1 MSDHPTYPTQ
11 DAKVRSVVLEAC
23 IGNTPLVQLKHAPR
37 VFAKLEGNNPAGSV
51 KDRAAYGMI
60 RQAMTTGQVKAGDTL
75 IEATSGNTGIALA
88 MVASLL
94 GLKMTLILPKNS
106 TQERKDAV
114 RAYGAHLI
122 EVDSMEAGRDL
133 AQSMQAAGEGVVLDQ
148 FNNPNNP
155 LAHYETTAPELW
167 EQTGGQLTHF
177 VSAMGTTGT
186 IMGVGR
192 FLKQKNPSIQIIG
205 LQPAQGAAI
214 AGIRRWS
221 PQYLPKIFDKSLVD
235 SIIDVGQEEAEDS
248 MRALA
253 RREGIFCGVSSGAA
267 ALIAQRIAQS
277 DPNAQVVFVVCDRG
291 DRYLSS
297 GVFS

>member
-1 MSDHPTYPTQ
+1 MSDHPTHPTQ

-88 MVASLL
+88 MVASLF

-235 SIIDVGQEEAEDS
+235 AIIDVGQEEAEDS

-253 RREGIFCGVSSGAA
+253 RREGIFCGVSCGS
-267 ALIAQRIAQS
+267 IDCPKNRPKRPQC
-277 DPNAQVVFVVCDRG
+277 P
-291 DRYLSS
+291 S
-297 GVFS
+297 GVCGVR

>member
-1 MSDHPTYPTQ
+1 MSDNTHANSSK
-11 DAKVRSVVLEAC
+11 AKVLTLEAC

-60 RQAMTTGQVKAGDTL
+60 SQAMALGQIKAGDTL

-88 MVASLL
+88 MVSALF
-94 GLKMTLILPKNS
+94 GLDLILILPKNS

-133 AQSMQAAGEGVVLDQ
+133 AQAMQAAGEGVVLDQ

-155 LAHYETTAPELW
+155 LAHYQTTAPELW

-186 IMGVGR
+186 IMGVGK
-192 FLKQKNPSIQIIG
+192 FLKQKNSAIQIIG

-214 AGIRRWS
+214 AGIRRWEEA
-221 PQYLPKIFDKSLVD
+221 YLPKIFDKSLVD
-235 SIIDVGQEEAEDS
+235 AIVDVHQQEAEDS

-253 RREGIFCGVSSGAA
+253 RHEGIFCGVSSGAA
-267 ALIAQRIAQS
+267 AFIAQKIAQS